1 MNREYFQAAAW
12 YGAMDLKER
21 IASLSV
27 VGNQN
32 QQVNLHLAQNR
43 MQRWRNQDPFLKKS
57 YFAERL
63 TLDGIDEETFVL
75 LLGEP
80 IAAVQ
85 ERFHET
91 PSWLKQIFEAFSNA
105 SSFEPLHLP
114 TATQNVE
121 TNSFIYLIEPLI
133 CQGLNHLS
141 QGIQNL
147 SQQHSELPF
156 EEEIVTEIFLTNLT
170 IQLRQILNRTLALE
184 LNVARLQGLL
194 TGDTSQERFHSFVER
209 LRQRDVALS
218 ILQEYPV
225 LARQTTICI
234 NHWLTFSLEFLQHL
248 CADWQKI
255 RAKFSPKQELG
266 LLVEL
271 KGGAGDSHRSG
282 RSVLIAKFSS
292 GLQLVYKPRSL
303 AIDVHFQELLIWL
316 NARGNHPPF
325 GILKLIDC
333 GEYGWVEF
341 VKPQTC
347 KTPAEIQR
355 FYQRQGGYLAL
366 LYALQAT
373 DFHSENLI
381 AVGEHPIL
389 VDLEALFH
397 PKIGKTND
405 SKANVVAS
413 DKMADSVLGIG
424 LLPQRVWGNDRTEGI
439 DLSGLGSKQGQLTP
453 HQLPYW
459 EGTGT
464 DEMRLIHKRLEM
476 PPDGNLPTLNGS
488 NVNLLDYTAEILAG
502 FTNIYQLLVK
512 YRQELLAKPGPIA
525 AFAED
530 EVRVILNLTRTYSLL
545 LDESFHPD
553 RLRDALERD
562 RHFDLLWL
570 QVQHEPLLK
579 QALAVER
586 EDLLQGDIPLFVTRP
601 NSRYIWGSCGQCLT
615 NFVEEASIDT
625 VYRRLEKLSDLDM
638 AQQQWFIRASLAT
651 VHLGLSDTTFPAYAI
666 AQPQTIV
673 NRDRLLAAA
682 RDIGDRLDFLAV
694 RGDKDASWIG
704 LMLEHE
710 RQWSLV
716 SLRID
721 LYDGLPGVILFLAH
735 LGAVTGEQRYTN
747 LAQAALTTMRY
758 QVEKFRADIKSV
770 GAFGG
775 WGGIIY
781 TFTHLGVLWHQPE
794 LLTEAQ
800 NIVNHLPNLI
810 EQDEEFDLISGAAGC
825 IVSLLGLYRCQP
837 NDTILAVAIQCGNRL
852 LARAEKMP
860 RGIGWRWK
868 NQMFEEK
875 PLTGFSHGVAGIAS
889 ALLELASISKEQR
902 FRNAAKAALEYE
914 SSLFLPK
921 VGNWLD
927 LRNFTTTVLAEKDNQ
942 AMCMC
947 TWCHGAP
954 GIGLARLRSLPYLD
968 DAKIRSEINT
978 ALKTTVAEG
987 FGNNHSL
994 CHGDLGNLEL
1004 LLQASLTLDQSQW
1017 QPQVERFAAIILESI
1032 NQHGWLCGVP
1042 SGIETPGLMTG
1053 LAGIGY
1059 GLLRLA
1065 APDQVPSVLV
1075 LESPKLDSAN
1085 SNHLTPEKAQ
1095 ISLTLN
1101 TTRKR

>member
-1 MNREYFQAAAW
+1 MNQKYFQAAAW

-21 IASLSV
+21 IASFF
-27 VGNQN
+27 VGENQIQN

-43 MQRWRNQDPFLKKS
+43 MQRWRNQDPFTKKS
-57 YFAERL
+57 FFAERL
-63 TLDGIDEETFVL
+63 AMDGIDEEQFL
-75 LLGEP
+75 SLLGEP
-80 IAAVQ
+80 IEAVQ
-85 ERFHET
+85 QRFPET
-91 PSWLKQIFEAFSNA
+91 PTWLKQIAEAFSTT
-105 SSFEPLHLP
+105 SEFEPLHLP
-114 TATQNVE
+114 DATQNVE

-133 CQGLNHLS
+133 CQALNHLDA
-141 QGIQNL
+141 GIQNL
-147 SQQHSELPF
+147 SQQYSELPF
-156 EEEIVTEIFLTNLT
+156 EQETVTDILLTNLI
-170 IQLRQILNRTLALE
+170 IQLRQILNRTLVLE

-194 TGDTSQERFHSFVER
+194 TGDTPQERFRSFGER
-209 LRQRDVALS
+209 LRQRDVALA

-225 LARQTTICI
+225 LARQITICI

-255 RAKFSPKQELG
+255 QAKFSPEDEPG
-266 LLVEL
+266 LLIEL
-271 KGGAGDSHRSG
+271 QGGAGDSHKSG

-303 AIDVHFQELLIWL
+303 AVDVHFQELLMWL

-325 GILKLIDC
+325 GILKLID
-333 GEYGWVEF
+333 GGDYGWVEF

-347 KTPAEIQR
+347 QTEAEIQR

-381 AVGEHPIL
+381 AAGEHPIL

-405 SKANVVAS
+405 SQANVVVS

-424 LLPQRVWGNDRTEGI
+424 LLPQRVWGNNQAEGI

-464 DEMRLIHKRLEM
+464 DEMRLTHKRLEM
-476 PPDGNLPTLNGS
+476 PADGNLPTLNGA
-488 NVNLLDYTAEILAG
+488 NVNLLDYTAEILIG

-512 YRQELLAKPGPIA
+512 YRAELLAKSGPIA

-530 EVRVILNLTRTYSLL
+530 EIRVILNLTRNYSLL

-570 QVQHEPLLK
+570 QAQHEPSLK
-579 QALAVER
+579 QVLPVER

-601 NSRYIWGSCGQCLT
+601 NSRHIWGSSGQCIP
-615 NFVEEASIDT
+615 NFLEETSIDM
-625 VYRRLEKLSDLDM
+625 VYRRLEKFSDWDM

-651 VHLGLSDTTFPAYAI
+651 VHLGLSDTAFPTYAI
-666 AQPQTIV
+666 AEPQTTV
-673 NRDRLLAAA
+673 NRDQLLAGACE
-682 RDIGDRLDFLAV
+682 IGDRLDTLAI

-704 LMLEHE
+704 LTFKDE

-716 SLRID
+716 SLRLD
-721 LYDGLPGVILFLAH
+721 LYDGLPGIILFLAH

-747 LAQAALTTMRY
+747 LAQAALRTMRY
-758 QVEKFRADIKSV
+758 LAEKFRSDIKSI

-781 TFTHLGVLWHQPE
+781 TFTHLGVLWDQPE
-794 LLTEAQ
+794 LLTETQ
-800 NIVNHLPNLI
+800 KIVNHLPNLI
-810 EQDEEFDLISGAAGC
+810 EQDEEFDIISGAAGC
-825 IVSLLGLYRCQP
+825 IVSLLGLYRRQP
-837 NDTILAVAIQCGNRL
+837 SDNILAVAIQCGNRL
-852 LARAEKMP
+852 LACAEKMP

-868 NQMFEEK
+868 NQMFAEK
-875 PLTGFSHGVAGIAS
+875 PLTGFSHGVAGIAL
-889 ALLELASISKEQR
+889 ALLELASITGEQR
-902 FRNAAKAALEYE
+902 FSNAAIAALEYE
-914 SSLFLPK
+914 NSLFLPK
-921 VGNWLD
+921 LGNWLD
-927 LRNFTTTVLAEKDNQ
+927 LRNFSNTVLADKENQ
-942 AMCMC
+942 LSCMC
-947 TWCHGAP
+947 AWCHGAT

-978 ALKTTVAEG
+978 ALKTTVTEG
-987 FGNNHSL
+987 FGQNHSL

-1004 LLQASLTLDQSQW
+1004 LLQASLTLNQSQW

-1042 SGIETPGLMTG
+1042 SGVETPGLMTG

-1075 LESPKLDSAN
+1075 LEPPK
-1085 SNHLTPEKAQ
+1085 
-1095 ISLTLN
+1095 
-1101 TTRKR
+1101 